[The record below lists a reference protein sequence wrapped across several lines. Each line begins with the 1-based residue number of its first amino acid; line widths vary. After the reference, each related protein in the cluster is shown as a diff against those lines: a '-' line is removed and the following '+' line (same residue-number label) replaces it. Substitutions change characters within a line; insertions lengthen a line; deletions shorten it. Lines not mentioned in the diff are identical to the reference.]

1 MEIALL
7 VEIIDKFE
15 LYGRVLAVSPFS
27 DSQRTS
33 GLLTDNELLLLVEE
47 MELELSLID
56 YQPIRVNL
64 HYASAVGFLDGLEVD

>member
-7 VEIIDKFE
+7 VEVIDKFE
-15 LYGRVLAVSPFS
+15 LHGRVFAVSPFS
-27 DSQRTS
+27 DSQRTG
-33 GLLTDNELLLLVEE
+33 GLLADNKLLLLVEE

-56 YQPIRVNL
+56 YQPIRIDL